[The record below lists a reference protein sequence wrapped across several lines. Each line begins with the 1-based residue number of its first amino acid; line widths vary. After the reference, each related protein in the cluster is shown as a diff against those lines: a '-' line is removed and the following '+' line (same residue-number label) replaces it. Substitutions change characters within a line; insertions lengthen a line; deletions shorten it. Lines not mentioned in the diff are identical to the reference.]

1 MTKLPIADFGGNNFF
16 PFKSERALSSNI
28 IFWLRLSVCMYL
40 HSKKF
45 FSPYNRFAEKT
56 FSQLFPGHIF
66 QSSCSYFLGIL
77 IFSSPNFPKCLTIIL
92 GIILN
97 PQNWAVADPGKY
109 FISPK
114 SLTQFLSLYL
124 TNGDKFYPL
133 PHHLTNLGKQIDIP
147 EIPCTIPV
155 TKPHRRR

>member
-1 MTKLPIADFGGNNFF
+1 MFSPFFVCLLFFLFKLAIRFTMTVCLTFQKVFF
-16 PFKSERALSSNI
+16 PVQSFCRND
-28 IFWLRLSVCMYL
+28 
-40 HSKKF
+40 
-45 FSPYNRFAEKT
+45 
-56 FSQLFPGHIF
+56 LFPGHIF
-66 QSSCSYFLGIL
+66 QSSSSYFLGIL

-147 EIPCTIPV
+147 EIPRTIPV
-155 TKPHRRR
+155 TIPHRRR